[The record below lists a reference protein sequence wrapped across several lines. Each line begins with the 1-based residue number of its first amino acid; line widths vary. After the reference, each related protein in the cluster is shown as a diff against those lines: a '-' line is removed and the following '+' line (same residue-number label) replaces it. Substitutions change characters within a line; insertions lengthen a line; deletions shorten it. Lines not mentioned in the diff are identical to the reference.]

1 MIKEILQN
9 NNNNKSLSKEK
20 LNQKK
25 FNSILNGLD
34 IFKKLNLMKKS
45 RYDNNIRKN
54 KNLKLL
60 LNKNDNIYVR
70 KVTNLKTTSINRT
83 KREKSET
90 IFDKNDIINFDKT
103 INYTSRK
110 YINNNKIKLNEDSKV
125 GNSYDKDIYSCN
137 RINSK
142 NNHLINNLDKE
153 FEIRCL
159 NKKLE
164 KLKMKNNEIKDNL
177 DKMKN
182 KNNLLNYD
190 AINEQNNRNN
200 ILYSLKNI
208 YNIFFQNKIHQ
219 REKKFD
225 LKNLLLDLM
234 DLKYNYENIILIDTF
249 YQNIEQLMQISNIF
263 NENNDFYSNIENLI
277 KMKNI
282 TTKELNDLG
291 RSEKEN
297 MKYSEFCKLL
307 FQIFE
312 TKDLDFIYNYL
323 IKIENNNENDI
334 KKIIKMRNIL
344 FSIDNNNSSS
354 KRLNT
359 NISVDKSRKNKRKNL
374 NINYAD
380 LQKLIIENNNLQ
392 NKRTTKTNNGCMTE
406 RVKSKHNQNR
416 ILNLKN
422 QTIMKK
428 VNNNKIDMEKINKFL
443 YSTKIDKISFAPYKN
458 EDISNPYNNGKN
470 KKLHSNLNTA
480 NYNIT
485 QTANLYNYT
494 YSNNNENENVLN
506 LNEHKKINYNES
518 IKNDKFH
525 PKIPSL
531 KRINNYQSIY
541 YK

>member
-1 MIKEILQN
+1 
-9 NNNNKSLSKEK
+9 
-20 LNQKK
+20 
-25 FNSILNGLD
+25 
-34 IFKKLNLMKKS
+34 MKKS

-60 LNKNDNIYVR
+60 LNKNDNIYIK

-90 IFDKNDIINFDKT
+90 IFDRNDIINFDKR
-103 INYTSRK
+103 INYTSREF
-110 YINNNKIKLNEDSKV
+110 INNNKNKINEESKV
-125 GNSYDKDIYSCN
+125 GNSYDKDIYSFK
-137 RINSK
+137 RINSN
-142 NNHLINNLDKE
+142 NNHIINNLDKE

-164 KLKMKNNEIKDNL
+164 KLKMKNNEMKVNL

-182 KNNLLNYD
+182 KNNLLKFD

-208 YNIFFQNKIHQ
+208 YNIFFQNKINH

-225 LKNLLLDLM
+225 FKNLLLDLM
-234 DLKYNYENIILIDTF
+234 DLKYNYENVILIDTF
-249 YQNIEQLMQISNIF
+249 YQNIEQLMQISNTF
-263 NENNDFYSNIENLI
+263 QDDFDFYSNIENLI

-282 TTKELNDLG
+282 ITKELNDLN
-291 RSEKEN
+291 RTEKEN
-297 MKYSEFCKLL
+297 KKYSEFCKLL

-312 TKDLDFIYNYL
+312 TKDFDFIYNYL

-344 FSIDNNNSSS
+344 FSIDKTNSSS

-359 NISVDKSRKNKRKNL
+359 NISVDKSRKNKRKKL
-374 NINYAD
+374 NINYDD
-380 LQKLIIENNNLQ
+380 LQKIYIENNNLK
-392 NKRTTKTNNGCMTE
+392 NKRMTKANNGCMTE
-406 RVKSKHNQNR
+406 RLKSDHNHNR

-428 VNNNKIDMEKINKFL
+428 INNNKIDMEKINKFL
-443 YSTKIDKISFAPYKN
+443 YSTKIDKISFAPHKN
-458 EDISNPYNNGKN
+458 EDISIPYNNGKN
-470 KKLHSNLNTA
+470 KKLHNNLNTA

-485 QTANLYNYT
+485 QTANLHNYT
-494 YSNNNENENVLN
+494 YSINNENENMLN
-506 LNEHKKINYNES
+506 LKGYKKINYNES
-518 IKNDKFH
+518 IKNDKIH
-525 PKIPSL
+525 PRIPSL
-531 KRINNYQSIY
+531 KRINNYQPIY

>member
-9 NNNNKSLSKEK
+9 NNKSLSKEK
-20 LNQKK
+20 INQKK

-60 LNKNDNIYVR
+60 LNKNDNVYIK

-83 KREKSET
+83 KREKSQT
-90 IFDKNDIINFDKT
+90 IFDRNDIINFDKR
-103 INYTSRK
+103 INYTSRE
-110 YINNNKIKLNEDSKV
+110 YINNNKNKLNEESKV
-125 GNSYDKDIYSCN
+125 GYSYDKDIYSFKRTN
-137 RINSK
+137 TK
-142 NNHLINNLDKE
+142 NNQIINNLDKE

-164 KLKMKNNEIKDNL
+164 KLKMKNKEMKDNL
-177 DKMKN
+177 DKIKN
-182 KNNLLNYD
+182 KNNLLKYD

-208 YNIFFQNKIHQ
+208 YNIFFQNKINH

-225 LKNLLLDLM
+225 LKILLLDLM
-234 DLKYNYENIILIDTF
+234 DLKYNYENDILIDTF
-249 YQNIEQLMQISNIF
+249 YQNIEQLIQISNIF
-263 NENNDFYSNIENLI
+263 QDEFDFYSNIENLV
-277 KMKNI
+277 KMKKI
-282 TTKELNDLG
+282 ITKELNDLY
-291 RSEKEN
+291 RTEKEN
-297 MKYSEFCKLL
+297 KKYSEFCKLL

-344 FSIDNNNSSS
+344 FSIDKTNSSS

-359 NISVDKSRKNKRKNL
+359 NISVDKSRKNKRKKL
-374 NINYAD
+374 NINYDD
-380 LQKLIIENNNLQ
+380 LQKIYIENNNLK
-392 NKRTTKTNNGCMTE
+392 NKRMTKTNNGCMTE
-406 RVKSKHNQNR
+406 RLKSDHIHNR

-428 VNNNKIDMEKINKFL
+428 INNNKIDIEKINKFL
-443 YSTKIDKISFAPYKN
+443 YSTKIDKISFAPHKN
-458 EDISNPYNNGKN
+458 EDISNQYNNGKN
-470 KKLHSNLNTA
+470 KKLHNNLNTA

-485 QTANLYNYT
+485 QTANLHNYT
-494 YSNNNENENVLN
+494 YSTNNENENVLN
-506 LNEHKKINYNES
+506 LNRYKKINYNES
-518 IKNDKFH
+518 IKNDKIH
-525 PKIPSL
+525 PRIPSL
-531 KRINNYQSIY
+531 KRINNYQPIY

>member
-9 NNNNKSLSKEK
+9 NNKSLSKEK
-20 LNQKK
+20 INQKK
-25 FNSILNGLD
+25 LNSILNGLD

-60 LNKNDNIYVR
+60 LNKNENIYIR

-90 IFDKNDIINFDKT
+90 ISDRNDIINFDKR
-103 INYTSRK
+103 INYTSREF
-110 YINNNKIKLNEDSKV
+110 INNNKNKINEESKV
-125 GNSYDKDIYSCN
+125 GNSYDKDIYSFK
-137 RINSK
+137 RINSN
-142 NNHLINNLDKE
+142 NNHIINNLDKE

-164 KLKMKNNEIKDNL
+164 KLKMKNNEMKVNL

-182 KNNLLNYD
+182 KNNLLKFD

-208 YNIFFQNKIHQ
+208 YNIFFQNKINH

-225 LKNLLLDLM
+225 FKNLLLDLM
-234 DLKYNYENIILIDTF
+234 DLKYNYENVILIDTF
-249 YQNIEQLMQISNIF
+249 YQNIEQLIQISNTF
-263 NENNDFYSNIENLI
+263 QDDFDFYSNIENLI

-282 TTKELNDLG
+282 ITKELNDLN
-291 RSEKEN
+291 RTEKEN
-297 MKYSEFCKLL
+297 KKYSEFCKLL

-344 FSIDNNNSSS
+344 FSIDKTNSSS

-359 NISVDKSRKNKRKNL
+359 NISVDKSRKNKRKKL
-374 NINYAD
+374 NINYDD
-380 LQKLIIENNNLQ
+380 LQKIYIENNNLK
-392 NKRTTKTNNGCMTE
+392 NKRMTKANNGCMTE
-406 RVKSKHNQNR
+406 RLKSDHNHNR

-428 VNNNKIDMEKINKFL
+428 INNNKIDMEKINKFL
-443 YSTKIDKISFAPYKN
+443 YSTKIDKISFAPHKN
-458 EDISNPYNNGKN
+458 EDISIPYNNGKN
-470 KKLHSNLNTA
+470 KKLHNNLNTV

-485 QTANLYNYT
+485 QTANLHNYT
-494 YSNNNENENVLN
+494 YSINNENENIHN
-506 LNEHKKINYNES
+506 LNGYKKINYNES
-518 IKNDKFH
+518 IKNDKIH
-525 PKIPSL
+525 PRIPSL
-531 KRINNYQSIY
+531 KRINNYQPIY

>member
-9 NNNNKSLSKEK
+9 NNKSLSKEK
-20 LNQKK
+20 INQKK

-60 LNKNDNIYVR
+60 LNKNDNVYIK

-83 KREKSET
+83 KREKSQT
-90 IFDKNDIINFDKT
+90 IFDRNDIINFDKR
-103 INYTSRK
+103 INYTSRE
-110 YINNNKIKLNEDSKV
+110 YINNNKNKLNEESKV
-125 GNSYDKDIYSCN
+125 GYSYDKDIYSFKRTN
-137 RINSK
+137 TK
-142 NNHLINNLDKE
+142 NNQIINNLDKE

-164 KLKMKNNEIKDNL
+164 KLKMKNKEMKDNL
-177 DKMKN
+177 DKIKN
-182 KNNLLNYD
+182 KNNLLKYD

-208 YNIFFQNKIHQ
+208 YNIFFQNKINH

-225 LKNLLLDLM
+225 LKILLLDLM
-234 DLKYNYENIILIDTF
+234 DLKYNYENDILIDTF
-249 YQNIEQLMQISNIF
+249 YQNIEQLIQISNIF
-263 NENNDFYSNIENLI
+263 QDEFDFYSNIENLV
-277 KMKNI
+277 KMKKI
-282 TTKELNDLG
+282 ITKELNDLY
-291 RSEKEN
+291 RTEKEN
-297 MKYSEFCKLL
+297 KKYSEFCKLL

-344 FSIDNNNSSS
+344 FSIDKTNSSS

-359 NISVDKSRKNKRKNL
+359 NISVDKSRKNKRKKL
-374 NINYAD
+374 NINYDD
-380 LQKLIIENNNLQ
+380 LQKIYIENNNLK
-392 NKRTTKTNNGCMTE
+392 NKRMTKTNNGCMTE
-406 RVKSKHNQNR
+406 RLKSDHIHNR

-428 VNNNKIDMEKINKFL
+428 INNNKIDMEKINKFL
-443 YSTKIDKISFAPYKN
+443 YSTKIDKISFAPHKN
-458 EDISNPYNNGKN
+458 EDISNQYNNGKN
-470 KKLHSNLNTA
+470 KKLHNNLNTA

-485 QTANLYNYT
+485 QTANLHNYT
-494 YSNNNENENVLN
+494 YSTNNENENVLN
-506 LNEHKKINYNES
+506 LNRYKKINYNES
-518 IKNDKFH
+518 IKNDKIH
-525 PKIPSL
+525 PRIPSL
-531 KRINNYQSIY
+531 KRINNYQPIY

>member
-9 NNNNKSLSKEK
+9 NNKSLSKEK
-20 LNQKK
+20 INQKK

-60 LNKNDNIYVR
+60 LNKNDNVYIK

-83 KREKSET
+83 KREKSQT
-90 IFDKNDIINFDKT
+90 IFDRNDIINFDKR
-103 INYTSRK
+103 INYTSRE
-110 YINNNKIKLNEDSKV
+110 YINNNKNKLNEESKV
-125 GNSYDKDIYSCN
+125 GYSYDKDIYSFKRTN
-137 RINSK
+137 TK
-142 NNHLINNLDKE
+142 NNQIINNLDKE

-164 KLKMKNNEIKDNL
+164 KLKMKNKEMKDNL
-177 DKMKN
+177 DKIKN
-182 KNNLLNYD
+182 KNNLLKYD

-208 YNIFFQNKIHQ
+208 YNIFFQNKINH

-225 LKNLLLDLM
+225 LKILLLDLM
-234 DLKYNYENIILIDTF
+234 DLKYNYENDILIDTF
-249 YQNIEQLMQISNIF
+249 YQNIEQLIQISNIF
-263 NENNDFYSNIENLI
+263 QDEFDFYSNIENLV
-277 KMKNI
+277 KMKKI
-282 TTKELNDLG
+282 ITKELKDLN
-291 RSEKEN
+291 RTEKEN
-297 MKYSEFCKLL
+297 KKYSEFCKLL

-344 FSIDNNNSSS
+344 FSIDKTNSSS

-359 NISVDKSRKNKRKNL
+359 NISVDKSRKNKRKKL
-374 NINYAD
+374 NINYDD
-380 LQKLIIENNNLQ
+380 LQKIYIENNNLK
-392 NKRTTKTNNGCMTE
+392 NKRMTKTNNGCMTE
-406 RVKSKHNQNR
+406 RLKSDHIHNR

-428 VNNNKIDMEKINKFL
+428 INNNKIDIEKINKFL
-443 YSTKIDKISFAPYKN
+443 YSTKIDKISFAPHKN
-458 EDISNPYNNGKN
+458 EDISNQYNNGKN
-470 KKLHSNLNTA
+470 KKLHNNLNTA

-485 QTANLYNYT
+485 QTANLHNYT
-494 YSNNNENENVLN
+494 YSTNNENENVLN
-506 LNEHKKINYNES
+506 LNRYKKINYNES
-518 IKNDKFH
+518 IKNDKIH
-525 PKIPSL
+525 PRIPSL
-531 KRINNYQSIY
+531 KRINNYQPIY

>member
-9 NNNNKSLSKEK
+9 NNKSLSKEK
-20 LNQKK
+20 INQKK

-60 LNKNDNIYVR
+60 LNKNDNVYIK

-90 IFDKNDIINFDKT
+90 IFDRNDIINFDKR
-103 INYTSRK
+103 INYTSREF
-110 YINNNKIKLNEDSKV
+110 INNNKNKINEESKV
-125 GNSYDKDIYSCN
+125 GNSYDKDIYSFKRTN
-137 RINSK
+137 TK
-142 NNHLINNLDKE
+142 NNQIINNLDKE

-164 KLKMKNNEIKDNL
+164 KLKMKNKEMKDNL
-177 DKMKN
+177 DKIKN
-182 KNNLLNYD
+182 KNNLLKYD

-208 YNIFFQNKIHQ
+208 YNIFFQNKINH

-225 LKNLLLDLM
+225 FKNLLLDLM
-234 DLKYNYENIILIDTF
+234 DLKYNYENVILIDTF
-249 YQNIEQLMQISNIF
+249 YQNIEQLMQISNTF
-263 NENNDFYSNIENLI
+263 QDDFDFYSNIENLI

-282 TTKELNDLG
+282 ITKELNDLN
-291 RSEKEN
+291 RTEKEN
-297 MKYSEFCKLL
+297 KKYSEFCKLL

-344 FSIDNNNSSS
+344 FSIDKTNSSS

-359 NISVDKSRKNKRKNL
+359 NISVDKSRKNKRKKL
-374 NINYAD
+374 NINYDD
-380 LQKLIIENNNLQ
+380 LQKIYIENNNLK
-392 NKRTTKTNNGCMTE
+392 NKRMAKTNNGCMTE
-406 RVKSKHNQNR
+406 RLKSDHIHNR

-428 VNNNKIDMEKINKFL
+428 INNNKIDIEKINKFL
-443 YSTKIDKISFAPYKN
+443 YSTKIDKISFAPHKN
-458 EDISNPYNNGKN
+458 EDISNQYTNGKN
-470 KKLHSNLNTA
+470 KKLHNNLNTA

-485 QTANLYNYT
+485 QTANLHNYT
-494 YSNNNENENVLN
+494 YSINNENENMLN
-506 LNEHKKINYNES
+506 LKGYKKINYNES
-518 IKNDKFH
+518 IKNDKIH
-525 PKIPSL
+525 PRIPSL
-531 KRINNYQSIY
+531 KRINNYQPIY